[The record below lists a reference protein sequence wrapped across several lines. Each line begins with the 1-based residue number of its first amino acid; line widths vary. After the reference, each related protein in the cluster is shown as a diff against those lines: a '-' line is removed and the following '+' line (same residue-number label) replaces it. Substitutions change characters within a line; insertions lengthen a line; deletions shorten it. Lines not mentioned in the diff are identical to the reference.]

1 MDVTEKTRI
10 LNDAARTSFQGCRVM
25 LTVGV
30 QQLDGLAQVLDA
42 VRSYA
47 AFDESNDPYAEHDF
61 GSFIF
66 AGEQVFWKFD
76 YYDIDL
82 QMASPDPT
90 DPTVTVRVLTIMLA
104 DEY

>member
-1 MDVTEKTRI
+1 MDTAAKIRT
-10 LNDAARTSFQGCRVM
+10 LNDEARATFQGCRVM

-30 QQLDGLAQVLDA
+30 QQLEDLAQVLDV
-42 VRSYA
+42 VRGYST
-47 AFDESNDPYAEHDF
+47 FDESNDPYGEHDF
-61 GSFIF
+61 GSFTF

-76 YYDIDL
+76 YYDVDL

-104 DEY
+104 EEY